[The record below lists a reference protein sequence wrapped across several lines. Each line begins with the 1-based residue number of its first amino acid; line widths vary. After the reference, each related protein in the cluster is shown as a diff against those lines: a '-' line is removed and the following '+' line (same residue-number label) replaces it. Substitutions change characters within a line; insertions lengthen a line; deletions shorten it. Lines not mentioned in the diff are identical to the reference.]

1 MAAPLEAESRLNRNL
16 GGKEIKCKCSCVIVQ
31 PKPAGLKLRLVQT
44 FLTATRKCQW
54 TLYLLCQEMEMKVQ
68 AGQAEL
74 LEAFPKSRRCAS
86 VSR

>member
-31 PKPAGLKLRLVQT
+31 PKPAGLKLRLVQI